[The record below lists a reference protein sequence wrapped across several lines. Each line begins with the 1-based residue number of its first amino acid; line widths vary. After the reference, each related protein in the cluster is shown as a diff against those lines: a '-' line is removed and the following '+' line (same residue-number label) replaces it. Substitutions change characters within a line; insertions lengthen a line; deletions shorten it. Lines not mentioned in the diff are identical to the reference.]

1 MVIIKCN
8 AALPDE
14 ERRRL
19 EINIHDQAADGVIVL
34 PYFCDLLTVTPDGE
48 GVQIVQ
54 PTQDNRVAELEQEL
68 ARAMFYISA
77 QKDCNTC
84 KHEITPANADRCP
97 ADCEW
102 CNGEPCAHT
111 CQTCHNGSNWEWV
124 GIHGSK

>member
-8 AALPDE
+8 ALLSDE

-34 PYFCDLLTVTPDGE
+34 PYFCYLLTDDADGV

-54 PTQDNRVAELEQEL
+54 QTQDDRVAELEQEL

-77 QKDCNTC
+77 QKECNTC
-84 KHEITPANADRCP
+84 KHEALGDDAAACLDSGAACALCESIT
-97 ADCEW
+97 CE
-102 CNGEPCAHT
+102 CKYCRD
-111 CQTCHNGSNWEWV
+111 GSNWEWR
-124 GIHGSK
+124 GLHG

>member
-8 AALPDE
+8 ALLPDE

-19 EINIHDQAADGVIVL
+19 EINIHGQAADGVIVL
-34 PYFCDLLTVTPDGE
+34 PHFCDLLTVAPDGE

-54 PTQDNRVAELEQEL
+54 TAQDDRAAELEQEL

-84 KHEITPANADRCP
+84 KYENRPRACC
-97 ADCEW
+97 ADCMK
-102 CNGEPCAHT
+102 CNVNGCR
-111 CQTCHNGSNWEWV
+111 CRYCHEGSGWEWR
-124 GIHGSK
+124 GLHG